1 MDIESY
7 DDIPL
12 VARRIVD
19 NIWKQNKPIFDSMD
33 RKEMID
39 QIFDFMIE
47 ELMEISS
54 ETTLNIKGVRV
65 TS

>member
-1 MDIESY
+1 MDIKSY

-12 VARRIVD
+12 VARRIID
-19 NIWKQNKPIFDSMD
+19 EIWKQNKDIFESMD

-47 ELMEISS
+47 ELMDKIEDW
-54 ETTLNIKGVRV
+54 KGL
-65 TS
+65 

>member
-54 ETTLNIKGVRV
+54 ETTLNSKGVRA

>member
-47 ELMEISS
+47 ELMDKIEDWKDS
-54 ETTLNIKGVRV
+54 
-65 TS
+65 